1 MAFFKGKYRLLSFGK
16 TFLQNKLSLEKAV
29 ALFLLTEIRIPL
41 MKILEREING
51 GDFLL
56 VAHAHL

>member
-1 MAFFKGKYRLLSFGK
+1 MVSFNSEYGHLTCGK